1 MTNLIQLPNKKK
13 RAYLLIILIILCLIG
28 ACFLFSS
35 SYKVS
40 DRTKKLKTFKS
51 VDKKNAIGWLRVQ
64 GTNIDMP
71 ILYYYDNDVE
81 DPTYNVSWSF
91 ENYKKQPEKIVI
103 YSHNVKNVSSHPLIN
118 DPTHQR
124 FEPLMGFVYKSFI
137 DKNKYI
143 QYTVN
148 NKNYLYKIYGVSFQ
162 EKDSF
167 DGYQGNVSKK
177 YKRNYIKQVKN
188 NSYFDMNVDVD
199 DNDKLLT
206 LVTCTR
212 FFGADESYSFVVD
225 AREVR
230 KNEKVKNYNVKEKKN
245 YKKIKNILE
254 GDVKN
259 E

>member
-1 MTNLIQLPNKKK
+1 MTNLIRLPNKKIK
-13 RAYLLIILIILCLIG
+13 ICFLITLVIICLIG
-28 ACFLFSS
+28 VYFLFPRF
-35 SYKVS
+35 YKVN
-40 DRTKKLKTFKS
+40 DRTKKLKIFKS
-51 VDKKNAIGWLRVQ
+51 VDKKSAIGWIRVQ

-81 DPTYNVSWSF
+81 DPTYNVAWSF
-91 ENYKKQPEKIVI
+91 ENHKKQPEKIVI
-103 YSHNVKNVSSHPLIN
+103 YSHNVKNASSHPLIN
-118 DPTHQR
+118 DPTHKR
-124 FEPLMGFVYKSFI
+124 FEPLMAFIYKSFI

-148 NKNYLYKIYGVSFQ
+148 NKNHLYKIYGVSFQ
-162 EKDSF
+162 KKDEF
-167 DGYQGNVSKK
+167 DDYQGDVSKK
-177 YKRNYIKQVKN
+177 YKKNYVKKAKN
-188 NSYFDMNVDVD
+188 NSYFDMDVDVD

-212 FFGADESYSFVVD
+212 FFGVNGDYSFVID

-245 YKKIKNILE
+245 YRKIKKILE